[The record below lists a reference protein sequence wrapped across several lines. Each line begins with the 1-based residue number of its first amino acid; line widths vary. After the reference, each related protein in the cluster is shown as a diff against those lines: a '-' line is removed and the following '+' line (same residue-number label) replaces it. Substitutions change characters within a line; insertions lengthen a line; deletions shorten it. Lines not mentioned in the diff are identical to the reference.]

1 MAVKMAYGMA
11 EATKALT
18 KNDKAVHK
26 LMDKFLSHLD
36 ALFSFSKFNIPSK
49 IMKRIAEK
57 EPNAIT
63 KAKMMQLAEAS
74 MKKTNMEEY
83 EKYKKQYEEYLV
95 KMQKKR
101 REEKER
107 LKNAPLTSA
116 SSGLEKVAD
125 ILEAFVLKVNFNLKK
140 VATYLYNQHHKVK

>member
-1 MAVKMAYGMA
+1 MAYGMA

-57 EPNAIT
+57 EPNPIT